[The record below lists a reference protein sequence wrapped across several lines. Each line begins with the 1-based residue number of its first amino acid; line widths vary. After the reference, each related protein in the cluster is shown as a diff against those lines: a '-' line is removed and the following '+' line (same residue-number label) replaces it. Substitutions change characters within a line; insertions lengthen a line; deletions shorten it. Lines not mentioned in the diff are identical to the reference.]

1 MANAEKLNEHVAEWV
16 LQHSRSEVF
25 DLLQSVGVP
34 CGPMIIGME
43 MLEDPHLD
51 ARGWTLDIEQPG
63 VGYMKLE
70 GPAWMSEHMGGPITF
85 PSPDLAGHTKEI
97 AQEVLKMNDD
107 MIDDLIERG
116 ILEV

>member
-1 MANAEKLNEHVAEWV
+1 
-16 LQHSRSEVF
+16 
-25 DLLQSVGVP
+25 
-34 CGPMIIGME
+34 
-43 MLEDPHLD
+43 
-51 ARGWTLDIEQPG
+51 
-63 VGYMKLE
+63 MKLE

-97 AQEVLKMNDD
+97 AQEVLKMDDD

>member
-1 MANAEKLNEHVAEWV
+1 MCIRDRLRAAQYLTSTHGRQDEG
-16 LQHSRSEVF
+16 LQ
-25 DLLQSVGVP
+25 
-34 CGPMIIGME
+34 
-43 MLEDPHLD
+43 EDPHLD